1 MSFKFSKPEL
11 PFHLKVVSTK
21 QAPSEVNLDLVAAP
35 EKPTPEL
42 PGPNAGDFILI
53 QAGAGFKLLVSLG
66 KSEKII
72 QDSYRQAGGAA
83 GKWLRQSGSKAADF
97 EVSNADFEAD
107 PGSLQAFLEGL
118 FLGAYQFDRYKE
130 NTKPAK
136 PVTVALRVE
145 NPSAA
150 LKRFAERIEI
160 LATAVYLERDWA
172 HEPANIINPV
182 TLAERV
188 NGMAESEGLKCTII
202 DMPALEAMGA
212 GGMVNVGKGSKTPP
226 QLIVLEYAGEEAP
239 DNVKPVVLVGK
250 ALTFDSGGYSLKNTD
265 SIQGMK
271 YDKCGGITV
280 AATLLAAAELKLKTP
295 VIGIIAAAEN
305 MVSGDAYRPD
315 DIIKTLSGK
324 TIEIISTDA
333 EGRLVL
339 ADALTYAQQHWKSS
353 PVIDLATLTGGVM
366 VALGRVRA
374 GMMANDDELAQALFA
389 AGEATHERLWRLPLD
404 EDYLKQIKGDDAD
417 LKNSGGR
424 EAHAI
429 IGGIFLE
436 QFIEEG
442 TPWAHL
448 DIAAVAD
455 LPKDA
460 LYSPKG
466 ATGFGI
472 RLLIHYLENG

>member
-1 MSFKFSKPEL
+1 MSFKFNKPEL
-11 PFHLKVVSTK
+11 PFHLKITSTK
-21 QAPSEVNLDLVAAP
+21 LAPGEINLDLVAAP
-35 EKPTPEL
+35 EKATPGL
-42 PGPNAGDFILI
+42 PGPNAGDFVLI
-53 QAGAGFKLLVSLG
+53 QAEAGYKLLVSLG

-72 QDSYRQAGGAA
+72 QDSYRRAGGAA
-83 GKWLRQSGSKAADF
+83 GKWLRQSGAAAADF
-97 EVSNADFEAD
+97 EVSSADFEAD
-107 PGSLQAFLEGL
+107 PGALQAFLEGL
-118 FLGAYQFDRYKE
+118 FLGAYEFDRYKE
-130 NTKPAK
+130 NAKQTKAIN
-136 PVTVALRVE
+136 VSLRTE

-150 LKRFAERIEI
+150 FKKLAERIEI
-160 LATAVYLERDWA
+160 LASAVYLERDWA

-182 TLAERV
+182 TLAERLT
-188 NGMAESEGLKCTII
+188 GLAESEGLNCTVI

-226 QLIVLEYAGEEAP
+226 QLIILEYAGEKPPA
-239 DNVKPVVLVGK
+239 NAKPVVLVGK

-295 VIGIIAAAEN
+295 VVGIIAAAEN

-339 ADALTYAQQHWKSS
+339 ADALTYAQKHWKSS
-353 PVIDLATLTGGVM
+353 PIIDLATLTGGVM

-374 GMMANDDELAQALFA
+374 GLMANNDELAQNLFT
-389 AGEATHERLWRLPLD
+389 AGEATYERLWRLPLD

-436 QFIEEG
+436 QFVDEG

-460 LYSPKG
+460 PYSPKG

-472 RLLIHYLENG
+472 RLLIHYLENC